1 MRKSSVISAR
11 VRHIPQSAT
20 MKITDIAANLRREGR
35 DIISFSLGE
44 PDFETPENIKKAAK
58 IALDRGDTH
67 YTQGSGILELR
78 EVIAEKL
85 KTDNGLDVTSS
96 DVLVT
101 TGAKQAIFEAIC
113 TLIDEGDEVLLFDP
127 AWVSYEAIVK
137 FAGGKPIM
145 VPVYEREGYTPVEFE
160 SRITKDTKLLVLN
173 SPCNPTGAVYGESV
187 IKSIAQTAEDQ
198 DIFVISDEVYE
209 KIVYGAKH
217 HNIGTFIPDLAI
229 TVNGFSKAYAMTG
242 WRLGYATAPRSILQ
256 GMLKIQQ
263 HTVSNATSF
272 VQRAGIEALSGDQ
285 SAQRA
290 MVAEFQTRR
299 DLVID
304 GLVRIGIKCTLPKGA
319 FYAFPKITQ
328 FGTSEQVTE
337 QLLRDALVAVTP
349 GSAFGPN
356 GEGYV
361 RMSYAT
367 SRKDIAEGI
376 RRMEESL
383 QKDPNTS
390 PDA

>member
-1 MRKSSVISAR
+1 M
-11 VRHIPQSAT
+11 PQSAT

-58 IALDRGDTH
+58 IALDRGETH

-137 FAGGKPIM
+137 FAGGKPVM
-145 VPVYEREGYTPVEFE
+145 VPVYERDGYTPIEFE
-160 SRITKDTKLLVLN
+160 SRITKETKLLILN

-187 IKSIAQTAEDQ
+187 MKSIAQTAEDH

-217 HNIGTFIPDLAI
+217 HSIGTLIPDLAI

-256 GMLKIQQ
+256 GMLKVQQ

-367 SRKDIAEGI
+367 SREDIAEGI

-383 QKDPNTS
+383 HELNTS

>member
-1 MRKSSVISAR
+1 MRQNPVISAR

-20 MKITDIAANLRREGR
+20 MKIADIAANLRREGR

-58 IALDRGDTH
+58 IALDRGETH

-85 KTDNGLDVTSS
+85 KTDNSLDVTSS

-127 AWVSYEAIVK
+127 AWVSYGAIVK
-137 FAGGKPIM
+137 FAGGKPAL
-145 VPVYEREGYTPVEFE
+145 VPVSERDGYAPVEFQ
-160 SRITKDTKLLVLN
+160 SHITKDTKLLVLN

-187 IKSIAQTAEDQ
+187 IKSIAQTAEDHG
-198 DIFVISDEVYE
+198 IFVISDEVYE

-217 HNIGTFIPDLAI
+217 HSIGTLIPDLTI

-285 SAQRA
+285 SALRA

-299 DLVID
+299 DLMVN
-304 GLVRIGIKCTLPKGA
+304 GLARIGIKCALPKGA
-319 FYAFPKITQ
+319 FYAFAKVAQ

-337 QLLRDALVAVTP
+337 QLLQGALVAVTP

-367 SRKDIAEGI
+367 SREDIAEGI
-376 RRMEESL
+376 RRIEESL
-383 QKDPNTS
+383 QKESN
-390 PDA
+390 A

>member
-1 MRKSSVISAR
+1 MRKSTVISTR

-44 PDFETPENIKKAAK
+44 PDFETPQNIKKAAK
-58 IALDRGDTH
+58 MALDRGETH

-85 KTDNGLDVTSS
+85 KTDNSLDVTSN

-145 VPVYEREGYTPVEFE
+145 VPVYERDGYTPVEFE

-187 IKSIAQTAEDQ
+187 IKSIAQTAEDH

-209 KIVYGAKH
+209 KIVYGPKH
-217 HNIGTFIPDLAI
+217 HSIGTLIPDLTI
-229 TVNGFSKAYAMTG
+229 TINGFSKAYAMTG

-290 MVAEFQTRR
+290 MVAEFQKRR
-299 DLVID
+299 DLIID
-304 GLVRIGIKCTLPKGA
+304 GLARIGIKCALPKVA
-319 FYAFPKITQ
+319 Q

-337 QLLRDALVAVTP
+337 QLLRDALVAMTP

-367 SRKDIAEGI
+367 SRKDITEGI

>member
-1 MRKSSVISAR
+1 MRKSPVISPR
-11 VRHIPQSAT
+11 VRRMPQSAT

-58 IALDRGDTH
+58 IALDRGETH

-137 FAGGKPIM
+137 FAGGKPVM
-145 VPVYEREGYTPVEFE
+145 VPVYERDGYTPIEFE
-160 SRITKDTKLLVLN
+160 SRITKETKLLILN

-187 IKSIAQTAEDQ
+187 MKSIAQTAEDH

-217 HNIGTFIPDLAI
+217 HSIGTLIPDLAI

-256 GMLKIQQ
+256 GMLKVQQ

-367 SRKDIAEGI
+367 SREDIAEGI

-383 QKDPNTS
+383 HELNTS

>member
-1 MRKSSVISAR
+1 MRKSPVISAR
-11 VRHIPQSAT
+11 VQRIPQSAT

-58 IALDRGDTH
+58 IALDRGETH

-85 KTDNGLDVTSS
+85 KTDNSLDVTSN

-145 VPVYEREGYTPVEFE
+145 VPVYERDGYTPVEFE

-187 IKSIAQTAEDQ
+187 IKSIAQTAED
-198 DIFVISDEVYE
+198 DDLVVISDEVYE

-217 HNIGTFIPDLAI
+217 HSIGTLIPDLTI

-290 MVAEFQTRR
+290 MVAEFQKRR

-304 GLVRIGIKCTLPKGA
+304 GLARIGIKCALPKGA
-319 FYAFPKITQ
+319 FYAFPKVVQ

-376 RRMEESL
+376 RRIEESL
-383 QKDPNTS
+383 QKESNTL

>member
-1 MRKSSVISAR
+1 
-11 VRHIPQSAT
+11 

-35 DIISFSLGE
+35 DIVSFSLGE

-58 IALDRGDTH
+58 IALDRGETH

-78 EVIAEKL
+78 EAIAEKL
-85 KTDNGLDVTSS
+85 ITDNSLDVTSS

-113 TLIDEGDEVLLFDP
+113 SLINEGDEVLLFDP

-137 FAGGKPIM
+137 FAGGKPVM
-145 VPVYEREGYTPVEFE
+145 VPAYERDGYTPVEFE
-160 SRITKDTKLLVLN
+160 SRITKDTKLLILN
-173 SPCNPTGAVYGESV
+173 SPCNPTGAVYGDSV
-187 IKSIAQTAEDQ
+187 IKSIAQTAEDH
-198 DIFVISDEVYE
+198 DLFVISDEVYE
-209 KIVYGAKH
+209 KIVYGVKH
-217 HNIGTFIPDLAI
+217 HSIGTLIPDLTI

-285 SAQRA
+285 SAQRN

-299 DLVID
+299 DLIID
-304 GLVRIGIKCTLPKGA
+304 GLARIGIKCALPEGA
-319 FYAFPKITQ
+319 FYAFPKVAQ

-367 SRKDIAEGI
+367 SREDIAKGI
-376 RRMEESL
+376 RRIEESL
-383 QKDPNTS
+383 QNES
-390 PDA
+390 NSLLDA

>member
-1 MRKSSVISAR
+1 MRQSQVISAR
-11 VRHIPQSAT
+11 VRHMPQSAT
-20 MKITDIAANLRREGR
+20 MKIADIAANLRREGR

-44 PDFETPENIKKAAK
+44 PDFETPENIKNAAK
-58 IALDRGDTH
+58 DALDRGETH

-78 EVIAEKL
+78 EAIAEKL
-85 KTDNGLDVTSS
+85 KTDNHLDVTAS

-101 TGAKQAIFEAIC
+101 TGAKQAIFVAIC

-127 AWVSYEAIVK
+127 AWVSYEPIVK
-137 FAGGKPIM
+137 FAGGKPVM
-145 VPVYEREGYTPVEFE
+145 VPVYERDYYAPVEFQ
-160 SRITKDTKLLVLN
+160 SCITDDTKLIILN
-173 SPCNPTGAVYGESV
+173 SPCNPTGAVYDESV
-187 IKSIAQTAEDQ
+187 IKSVAQTAEEH

-209 KIVYGAKH
+209 KIIYGTKH
-217 HNIGTFIPDLAI
+217 HSIGTLIPDLAI

-285 SAQRA
+285 GALRA
-290 MVAEFQTRR
+290 MVAEFQMRR
-299 DLVID
+299 DLIIN
-304 GLVRIGIKCTLPKGA
+304 GLARIGIKCALPEGA
-319 FYAFPKITQ
+319 FYAFPNISQ
-328 FGTSEQVTE
+328 FGPSEQVTE

-349 GSAFGPN
+349 GPAFGPN

-361 RMSYAT
+361 RLSYAT
-367 SRKDIAEGI
+367 SRDDIAKGI
-376 RRMEESL
+376 DRIERALS
-383 QKDPNTS
+383 
-390 PDA
+390 